1 MASRNAENGQKA
13 LEEIQAMEGVKGTLS
28 TLTLDVD
35 DQASITEAAKTV
47 EKQFGRVDVLVNNAG
62 ICKEKQIP

>member
-47 EKQFGRVDVLVNNAG
+47 EKQFGRVDVMVNNAG